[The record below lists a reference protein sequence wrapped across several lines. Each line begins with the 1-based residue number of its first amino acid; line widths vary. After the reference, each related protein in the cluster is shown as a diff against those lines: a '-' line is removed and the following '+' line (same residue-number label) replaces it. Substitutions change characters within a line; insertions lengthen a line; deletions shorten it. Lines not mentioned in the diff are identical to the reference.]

1 MQSYADTLRNHHPAN
16 GMSGMSCPAVLGF
29 LYDSDFEKKMSD
41 QLFMLSGYNVG
52 WWLAFIDCN
61 GFLCLSFSIFQVQM
75 FDLFFCKIARV
86 SNQSLIF
93 IVADSEKFHE
103 MALATETPPKQCFLL
118 DDDGDFPPIGSTKSD

>member
-1 MQSYADTLRNHHPAN
+1 M
-16 GMSGMSCPAVLGF
+16 LG
-29 LYDSDFEKKMSD
+29 
-41 QLFMLSGYNVG
+41 GG
-52 WWLAFIDCN
+52 WRSLIAMDI
-61 GFLCLSFSIFQVQM
+61 FLCSSISIGLINSFAIE
-75 FDLFFCKIARV
+75 V

>member
-1 MQSYADTLRNHHPAN
+1 MQSYADTLRNRHPAN

-29 LYDSDFEKKMSD
+29 LYDSDFVKKCPINF
-41 QLFMLSGYNVG
+41 LCFLVYNVG

-61 GFLCLSFSIFQVQM
+61 GYIFM
-75 FDLFFCKIARV
+75 FIIFNLVSPIEV
-86 SNQSLIF
+86 SNQSLVV